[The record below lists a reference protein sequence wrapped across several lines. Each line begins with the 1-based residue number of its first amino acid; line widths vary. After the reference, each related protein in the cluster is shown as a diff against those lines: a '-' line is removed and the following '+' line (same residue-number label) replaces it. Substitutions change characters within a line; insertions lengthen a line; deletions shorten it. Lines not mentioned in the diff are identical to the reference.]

1 MKETVEEELESAG
14 SGTLFERLAEKL
26 GVAARAS
33 TIFGEAVERDGLTV
47 IPVARARWGLGG
59 GGGKHGIAGRREG
72 MGGGG
77 GVIVQPVGFIEMSNG
92 ESRFRPIVTPG
103 TWLGIAA
110 LGGLLLLALARRRD
124 WAGHA
129 LRESPSRG
137 SRRPR
142 APVARGSAGD

>member
-77 GVIVQPVGFIEMSNG
+77 GVVVQPVGVIDMSSG
-92 ESRFRPIVTPG
+92 DARVPPVALRG
-103 TWLGIAA
+103 TWSGNLT
-110 LGGLLLLALARRRD
+110 L
-124 WAGHA
+124 
-129 LRESPSRG
+129 
-137 SRRPR
+137 
-142 APVARGSAGD
+142 

>member
-14 SGTLFERLAEKL
+14 AGTLFERLAEKL

-33 TIFGEAVERDGLTV
+33 TVFGEAVERDGMTV

-72 MGGGG
+72 LGGGG

-110 LGGLLLLALARRRD
+110 LGGLLLLALVRR
-124 WAGHA
+124 
-129 LRESPSRG
+129 
-137 SRRPR
+137 
-142 APVARGSAGD
+142 GD

>member
-14 SGTLFERLAEKL
+14 SGTLLERLAEKL

-33 TIFGEAVERDGLTV
+33 TVFGEAVERDGMTV
-47 IPVARARWGLGG
+47 IPVAKARWGLGG
-59 GGGKHGIAGRREG
+59 GSNKHGIAGRREG
-72 MGGGG
+72 VGGGG

-110 LGGLLLLALARRRD
+110 LAGLFLLALVRARD
-124 WAGHA
+124 
-129 LRESPSRG
+129 
-137 SRRPR
+137 
-142 APVARGSAGD
+142 